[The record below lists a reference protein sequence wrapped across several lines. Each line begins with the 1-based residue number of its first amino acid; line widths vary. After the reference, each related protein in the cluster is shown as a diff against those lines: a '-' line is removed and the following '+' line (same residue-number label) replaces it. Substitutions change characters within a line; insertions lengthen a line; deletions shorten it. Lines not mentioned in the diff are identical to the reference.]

1 MIEILWHGRG
11 GQGAFTAARLLGAA
25 ASMSD
30 GVYALAFPSFGPER
44 RGAPMRA
51 FTKVSTKPIGDRSAI
66 SQAEFVIYLDDTLLS
81 HNWDDELKPG
91 GYAFVNST
99 KEYSDPRI
107 VAIDA
112 NGISEKILGR
122 PIPNTVFLGALSVLC
137 ESVSPDDVVSAIRQY
152 MPAKLHEKNER
163 IVAYTRRL
171 LLARATGVS
180 PACGAAENGT
190 AAGTA
195 AAGSASGGTVA
206 AAEVVSIAGVSRSSD
221 VVRTC
226 AHIPR
231 LRAQFSSAPSLDP
244 AVFARTT
251 CYVAG
256 HLVAKNAGWRN
267 VRPVVDA
274 SACTGCLQCYLYCP
288 DGAIFKT
295 KEDSIAS
302 RETKGATVGAD
313 AGGVASHAADAAGTA
328 RVASKASTRNNA
340 EAARAASEP
349 STISGANAPSAPSEA
364 DVVSGVEAPNSS
376 SKTNARSGA
385 EAANIADNNGAGVAV
400 TNIVANI
407 NAAGHTSGTNSARA
421 VIEIDYDFCKGCGVC
436 VKACRFNAI
445 RMVPENEENVSRE
458 TFSAPTAVP
467 NNAAVPTDA
476 TASYAVAGS
485 DAAGSVGS
493 TGISGAAVVI
503 RNVDASIC
511 DLAGVSGGDRAATT
525 VAAVLSSSN
534 AAAVAPAA
542 GNASAVAAPSLA
554 PAASATE
561 SEVSAR

>member
-51 FTKVSTKPIGDRSAI
+51 FTKVSTRPIGDRSVI
-66 SQAEFVIYLDDTLLS
+66 SQADFVIYLDDTLLS

-91 GYAFVNST
+91 GYALVNST
-99 KEYSDPRI
+99 KEYDDPRI

-112 NGISEKILGR
+112 NGISENILGR

-137 ESVSPDDVVSAIRQY
+137 EIVSPDDVVSAIRQY

-163 IVAYTRRL
+163 IVAHTRRL

-180 PACGAAENGT
+180 SACDAAESDA

-195 AAGSASGGTVA
+195 ADGTAAAGTASAGTAA
-206 AAEVVSIAGVSRSSD
+206 AAEVASVAGVSRSSD
-221 VVRTC
+221 VVRAC

-231 LRAQFSSAPSLDP
+231 LRSQFSSAPSLDP

-251 CYVAG
+251 CYAAG

-267 VRPVVDA
+267 MRPVVDA

-295 KEDSIAS
+295 KEDAIAS
-302 RETKGATVGAD
+302 RGAKGAAVGAG
-313 AGGVASHAADAAGTA
+313 AREVAPHAADAAGTA
-328 RVASKASTRNNA
+328 SGIDSAS
-340 EAARAASEP
+340 AA
-349 STISGANAPSAPSEA
+349 
-364 DVVSGVEAPNSS
+364 V
-376 SKTNARSGA
+376 
-385 EAANIADNNGAGVAV
+385 
-400 TNIVANI
+400 
-407 NAAGHTSGTNSARA
+407 
-421 VIEIDYDFCKGCGVC
+421 EIDYDFCKGCGVC
-436 VKACRFNAI
+436 VKACRFDAI
-445 RMVPENEENVSRE
+445 RMVPENAGNVSRE
-458 TFSAPTAVP
+458 TLP
-467 NNAAVPTDA
+467 AAAAALNDAAAPTDA
-476 TASYAVAGS
+476 AASPNV
-485 DAAGSVGS
+485 SVGS
-493 TGISGAAVVI
+493 SGADDPVGGTGVSGAAAAI
-503 RNVDASIC
+503 CNVDANTC
-511 DLAGVSGGDRAATT
+511 DLAGGFGGDRAVVT
-525 VAAVLSSSN
+525 AAAAPASLN
-534 AAAVAPAA
+534 AAAV
-542 GNASAVAAPSLA
+542 SAPSLA